1 MQGGTIAS
9 RYSRFEPRKKAI
21 DLINKKFGEKLENK
35 IEVRYYDGL
44 PTTLQEFEE
53 SINIEDEGE
62 IEDV

>member
-21 DLINKKFGEKLENK
+21 DLINKKFGKKLENQ

-62 IEDV
+62 REDV